1 MLALAEIFS
10 PHWAIF
16 IVAVLVFL
24 ALDLGVFHRE
34 ARVVRFREAGLWTA
48 VCFAA
53 AMAFAFFVAP
63 PFVEGWGRQQT
74 DEFVTG
80 YILELSLSMDNVFV
94 IALIFGYFRVPTAL
108 QRRV

>member
-1 MLALAEIFS
+1 MLAWTEILS

-34 ARVVRFREAGLWTA
+34 ARVIRMREAGMWTA

-53 AMAFAFFVAP
+53 AMLFAYFLAPKFVQ
-63 PFVEGWGRQQT
+63 GWARQHT
-74 DEFVTG
+74 
-80 YILELSLSMDNVFV
+80 
-94 IALIFGYFRVPTAL
+94 
-108 QRRV
+108 